1 MRKIVYFDE
10 NSATDYLTILNGGTL
25 LISDSEEEKIGDKAE
40 IKAGAKLKVL
50 FNSLFVSGSANL
62 DSNIGAY
69 TSGENF
75 IKTTIS
81 NTALS
86 DFVEVVS
93 EPDSDISCMKG
104 YSIYIMPNSIAYFQ
118 TITPYLAMTEGQIH
132 VDGDLAINMN
142 KMYDTLR
149 LGKGYYELLAIK
161 RTEKAI
167 FRFNN
172 EAFKNNYG
180 ISDLLQMNL
189 CFYGV
194 EVGKGKPDQFD
205 FSKMFTDEGK
215 VLTDFEQV
223 VFEKEANEPLP
234 IYDIILAGVE

>member
-25 LISDSEEEKIGDKAE
+25 LISDSEEERVGDRAE
-40 IKAGAKLKVL
+40 IKAGAKLKIL

-81 NTALS
+81 NTTLS
-86 DFVEVVS
+86 DFIEVVKES
-93 EPDSDISCMKG
+93 NTDIKCMKG

-118 TITPYLAMTEGQIH
+118 TITPYLAMTEGQIQI
-132 VDGDLAINMN
+132 DGDLAINMN

-149 LGKGYYELLAIK
+149 LGKGYYELLATNGI
-161 RTEKAI
+161 EKAI

-189 CFYGV
+189 SFYGV
-194 EVGKGKPDQFD
+194 EVGTGKEEQFD
-205 FSKMFTDEGK
+205 FSKMLMDEGK
-215 VLTDFEQV
+215 IATDFEQLIS
-223 VFEKEANEPLP
+223 AQRGDASLP

>member
-10 NSATDYLTILNGGTL
+10 NSATDYLTILNGGSL
-25 LISDSEEEKIGDKAE
+25 VISDSEEEKVGSNAE
-40 IKAGAKLKVL
+40 IKVGAKLKML

-81 NTALS
+81 NTTLS
-86 DFVEVVS
+86 DFIDAVTI
-93 EPDSDISCMKG
+93 DACDIKCLKG
-104 YSIYIMPNSIAYFQ
+104 YSIYVMPNSIAYFQ
-118 TITPYLAMTEGQIH
+118 TITPYLAMTEGQFHI
-132 VDGDLAINMN
+132 DGDFAINMN

-149 LGKGYYELLAIK
+149 LGKGYYELLAVNGI
-161 RTEKAI
+161 EKAI

-172 EAFKNNYG
+172 AAFKNNYG
-180 ISDLLQMNL
+180 ISDLVQMNL
-189 CFYGV
+189 SFYGV
-194 EVGKGKPDQFD
+194 EVGTGKEDQFD
-205 FSKMFTDEGK
+205 FSKMFSDEGK
-215 VLTDFEQV
+215 VITDFEQV
-223 VFEKEANEPLP
+223 VTDRDENKLLP

>member
-25 LISDSEEEKIGDKAE
+25 LISDSEEERVGDSAE
-40 IKAGAKLKVL
+40 IKAGAKLKIL

-81 NTALS
+81 NTTLS
-86 DFVEVVS
+86 DFIEVVKES
-93 EPDSDISCMKG
+93 NADIKCMKG

-118 TITPYLAMTEGQIH
+118 TITPYLAMTEGQIQI
-132 VDGDLAINMN
+132 DGDLAINMN

-149 LGKGYYELLAIK
+149 LGKGYYELLAANGI
-161 RTEKAI
+161 EKAI

-189 CFYGV
+189 SFYGV
-194 EVGKGKPDQFD
+194 EVGMGKEEQFD
-205 FSKMFTDEGK
+205 FSKMLMDEGK
-215 VLTDFEQV
+215 IATDFEQLIS
-223 VFEKEANEPLP
+223 AQRGDTSLP

>member
-25 LISDSEEEKIGDKAE
+25 LISDSEEEKVGNNTE
-40 IKAGAKLKVL
+40 IKAGARLKVL

-62 DSNIGAY
+62 DSNIGAS

-81 NTALS
+81 NTTLS
-86 DFVEVVS
+86 DFIEIVRES
-93 EPDSDISCMKG
+93 DSDIKCMKG
-104 YSIYIMPNSIAYFQ
+104 YSIHIMPNSIAYFQ
-118 TITPYLAMTEGQIH
+118 TITPYLAMTEGRIC
-132 VDGDLAINMN
+132 VDGDFAINMN

-161 RTEKAI
+161 ETEKVI

-189 CFYGV
+189 NFYGV
-194 EVGKGKPDQFD
+194 EVGKGKEDQFD
-205 FSKMFTDEGK
+205 FSKMFSDEGK
-215 VLTDFEQV
+215 IITDFEQV
-223 VFEKEANEPLP
+223 VVDSNEDKLFP

>member
-25 LISDSEEEKIGDKAE
+25 LISDSEEEKVGNNTE
-40 IKAGAKLKVL
+40 IKAGARLKVL

-81 NTALS
+81 NTTLS
-86 DFVEVVS
+86 DFIEIVRES
-93 EPDSDISCMKG
+93 DSDIKCMKG
-104 YSIYIMPNSIAYFQ
+104 YSIHIMPNSIAYFQ
-118 TITPYLAMTEGQIH
+118 TITPYLAMTEGRIC
-132 VDGDLAINMN
+132 VDGDFAINMN

-161 RTEKAI
+161 ETEKVI

-189 CFYGV
+189 NFY
-194 EVGKGKPDQFD
+194 VGKGKEDQFD
-205 FSKMFTDEGK
+205 FSKMFSDEGK
-215 VLTDFEQV
+215 IITDFEQV
-223 VFEKEANEPLP
+223 VVDSNEDKLFP

>member
-25 LISDSEEEKIGDKAE
+25 LISDSEEEKVGNNTE
-40 IKAGAKLKVL
+40 IKAGARLKVL

-81 NTALS
+81 NTTLS
-86 DFVEVVS
+86 DFIEIVRES
-93 EPDSDISCMKG
+93 DSDIKCMKG
-104 YSIYIMPNSIAYFQ
+104 YSIHIMPNSIAYFQ
-118 TITPYLAMTEGQIH
+118 TITPYLAMTEGRIC
-132 VDGDLAINMN
+132 VDGDFAINMN

-161 RTEKAI
+161 ETEKVI

-189 CFYGV
+189 NFYGV
-194 EVGKGKPDQFD
+194 EVGKGKEDQFD
-205 FSKMFTDEGK
+205 FSKMFSDEGK
-215 VLTDFEQV
+215 IITDFEHV
-223 VFEKEANEPLP
+223 VVDSIEDKLCR

>member
-25 LISDSEEEKIGDKAE
+25 LISDLEEERVGDRAE
-40 IKAGAKLKVL
+40 IKAGAKLKIL

-81 NTALS
+81 NTTLS
-86 DFVEVVS
+86 DFIEVVKES
-93 EPDSDISCMKG
+93 NTDIKCMKG

-118 TITPYLAMTEGQIH
+118 TITPYLAMTEGQIQI
-132 VDGDLAINMN
+132 DGDLAINMN

-149 LGKGYYELLAIK
+149 LGKGYYELLATNGI
-161 RTEKAI
+161 EKAI

-172 EAFKNNYG
+172 ETFKNNYG

-189 CFYGV
+189 SFYGV
-194 EVGKGKPDQFD
+194 EVGTGKEEQFD
-205 FSKMFTDEGK
+205 FSKMLMDEGK
-215 VLTDFEQV
+215 IATDFEQLIS
-223 VFEKEANEPLP
+223 AQRGDMSLP

>member
-25 LISDSEEEKIGDKAE
+25 LISDSEEEKVGNNTE
-40 IKAGAKLKVL
+40 IKAGARLKVL

-81 NTALS
+81 NTTLS
-86 DFVEVVS
+86 DFIEIVRES
-93 EPDSDISCMKG
+93 DSDIKCMKG
-104 YSIYIMPNSIAYFQ
+104 YSIHIMPNSIAYFQ
-118 TITPYLAMTEGQIH
+118 TITPYLAMTEGRIC
-132 VDGDLAINMN
+132 VDGDFAINMN

-161 RTEKAI
+161 ETEKS
-167 FRFNN
+167 N
-172 EAFKNNYG
+172 
-180 ISDLLQMNL
+180 IS
-189 CFYGV
+189 
-194 EVGKGKPDQFD
+194 
-205 FSKMFTDEGK
+205 
-215 VLTDFEQV
+215 VLIMKHLRTTMGF
-223 VFEKEANEPLP
+223 L
-234 IYDIILAGVE
+234 IYYR

>member
-25 LISDSEEEKIGDKAE
+25 LISDTDEEKVGNNAE
-40 IKAGAKLKVL
+40 IKAGAKLKIL

-81 NTALS
+81 NTTLS
-86 DFVEVVS
+86 DFIEVVT
-93 EPDSDISCMKG
+93 ESDNDIKCMKG
-104 YSIYIMPNSIAYFQ
+104 YGIHIMPNSIAYFQ
-118 TITPYLAMTEGQIH
+118 TITPYLAMTEGQIR
-132 VDGDLAINMN
+132 VDGDFAINMN

-149 LGKGYYELLAIK
+149 LGKGYYELLAMK
-161 RTEKAI
+161 GAEKAI

-189 CFYGV
+189 SFYGV
-194 EVGKGKPDQFD
+194 EVGRGKEDQFD
-205 FSKMFTDEGK
+205 FSKMFSDEGK

-223 VFEKEANEPLP
+223 VTEQNESKSLP

>member
-10 NSATDYLTILNGGTL
+10 NSATDYLTVLNGGTL
-25 LISDSEEEKIGDKAE
+25 LISDSEEEKVGDKEE

-81 NTALS
+81 NTTLS
-86 DFVEVVS
+86 DFIEVVRES
-93 EPDSDISCMKG
+93 DSDINCMKG
-104 YSIYIMPNSIAYFQ
+104 YSIYIIPNSIAYFQ
-118 TITPYLAMTEGQIH
+118 TITPYLAMTEGQIR

-161 RTEKAI
+161 GIEKAI

-189 CFYGV
+189 SFYGV
-194 EVGKGKPDQFD
+194 EVGRGKENQFD

-215 VLTDFEQV
+215 IVTDFEQV
-223 VFEKEANEPLP
+223 MAEKKENESLP

>member
-25 LISDSEEEKIGDKAE
+25 LISDSEEEKVGNNTE
-40 IKAGAKLKVL
+40 IKAGARLKVL

-81 NTALS
+81 NTTLS
-86 DFVEVVS
+86 DFIEIVRES
-93 EPDSDISCMKG
+93 DSDIKCMKG
-104 YSIYIMPNSIAYFQ
+104 YSIHIMPNSIAY
-118 TITPYLAMTEGQIH
+118 LAMTEGRIC
-132 VDGDLAINMN
+132 VDGDFAINMN

-161 RTEKAI
+161 ETEKVI

-189 CFYGV
+189 NFYGV
-194 EVGKGKPDQFD
+194 EVGKGKEDQFD
-205 FSKMFTDEGK
+205 FSKMFSDEGK
-215 VLTDFEQV
+215 IITDFEQV
-223 VFEKEANEPLP
+223 VVDSNEDKLFP

>member
-1 MRKIVYFDE
+1 MQPALSLYQQPHSDRRDSYRLPLRSGADHRRRLESVW
-10 NSATDYLTILNGGTL
+10 L
-25 LISDSEEEKIGDKAE
+25 LHGPVCLHK
-40 IKAGAKLKVL
+40 
-50 FNSLFVSGSANL
+50 
-62 DSNIGAY
+62 
-69 TSGENF
+69 NF

-118 TITPYLAMTEGQIH
+118 TITPYLVMTEGQIH

-161 RTEKAI
+161 GTEKAI

-215 VLTDFEQV
+215 VLTDFDQV
-223 VFEKEANEPLP
+223 MSEKEANEPLP